1 MLSKIW
7 KAQISS
13 ILFWFLNG
21 CEFESAIEHFATSW
35 RELSTED
42 CITKLAVSKIGLVLA
57 F

>member
-13 ILFWFLNG
+13 ILFWFLND